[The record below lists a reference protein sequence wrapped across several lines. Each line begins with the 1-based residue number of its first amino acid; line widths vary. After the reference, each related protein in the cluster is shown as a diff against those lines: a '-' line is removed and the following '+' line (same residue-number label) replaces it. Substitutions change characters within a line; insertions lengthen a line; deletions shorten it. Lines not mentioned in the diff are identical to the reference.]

1 MSEPSSASGPA
12 SGAPKRGFPVSEFET
27 RLDRLQ
33 SLMERDGLH
42 ALFFTTEEPIRY
54 ITGFQTPFFQSPT
67 RPWFVIVPGTG
78 KPIAVIPEIG
88 AALMA
93 ATWVDDIRTW
103 ASPDPVDDGVSLLA
117 DALAGAV
124 PDQGRIGMPMGAETS
139 LRMPFQDFE
148 RLREGLGGRRF
159 QDATAIVNTARR
171 KKSTLEIEKIA
182 WACGRAS
189 DAFAALPNWI
199 GAGFA
204 DTEIMRRFRI
214 DCLNRGVDAVPYL
227 VGGAGPDGTADVIAP
242 PTGREIRSGDIL
254 MLDTG
259 CVYDGYFCDFDRNFA
274 VGTASDAARR
284 AYRTL
289 HQAVDAGLAVARP
302 GATCADL
309 FRAMQ
314 NCIGASPD
322 SVGDVG
328 RVGHGLGMQLT
339 EPPSLTP
346 FDETPLAEGMVL
358 TLEPSMSVVPGR
370 IMVHEENIVIQEDG
384 CTLLT
389 TRAPPDLPVVT

>member
-1 MSEPSSASGPA
+1 MSERPIASGPV
-12 SGAPKRGFPVSEFET
+12 SGAPERGFPVREFEA

-33 SLMERDGLH
+33 GLMARDGLQ
-42 ALFFTTEEPIRY
+42 ALFLTTEEPIRY

-78 KPIAVIPEIG
+78 KPVAVIPEIG

-93 ATWVDDIRTW
+93 TTWIEDIRTW
-103 ASPDPVDDGVSLLA
+103 ASPDPVDDGVSLLV
-117 DALAGAV
+117 DALADAV
-124 PDQGRIGMPMGAETS
+124 PEPGRIGMPMGPETS
-139 LRMPFQDFE
+139 LRMPLQDFE
-148 RLREGLGGRRF
+148 RLRERLGGRRF
-159 QDATAIVNTARR
+159 QDATEILKTARM
-171 KKSTLEIEKIA
+171 KKSALEIEKIA
-182 WACGRAS
+182 WVCGRAS
-189 DAFAALPNWI
+189 DAFADLPGWI
-199 GAGFA
+199 EPDLA

-214 DCLNRGVDAVPYL
+214 DCLNKGVDAVPYL

-242 PTGREIRSGDIL
+242 PVGRTIRPGDIL

-259 CVYDGYFCDFDRNFA
+259 CVYDGYFCDFDRTFA

-289 HQAVDAGLAVARP
+289 HRAIDAALSVARP
-302 GATCADL
+302 GATCAEL

-314 NCIGASPD
+314 SCIGVAPGS
-322 SVGDVG
+322 GGNVG
-328 RVGHGLGMQLT
+328 RMGHGLGMQLT

-346 FDETPLAEGMVL
+346 FDETPLVDGMVL

-370 IMVHEENIVIQEDG
+370 IMVHEENIVIREDG
-384 CTLLT
+384 CALLT
-389 TRAPPDLPVVT
+389 ERAPPELPVIA